1 LSSYVD
7 VERDIEWSWL
17 GDSCLTLS
25 LGRELTEDTCSK
37 ILQLYRRLKVDR
49 KLQRFG
55 LQDVVPAYTSIA
67 LYFDPLR
74 RSSVKLRRRVE
85 TLIRNEDFA
94 ASGSERSTTGDRPRE
109 IPVIYDGEDLERLA
123 SGAGLS
129 VREAVELHTM
139 PRYTVAM
146 IGFLPHFP
154 YLVGLDRRLAAPRR
168 ANPRT
173 RVPAGAVAIGGMQ
186 TGIYPQ
192 DSPGG
197 WNIIGRT
204 DPALLTPLMP
214 GDAVVF
220 RSVDTLGEE
229 KK

>member
-1 LSSYVD
+1 VD

-25 LGRELTEDTCSK
+25 LGRELTEDTSSK
-37 ILQLYRRLKVDR
+37 ILQLYRRIKADR
-49 KLQRFG
+49 KLKRFG
-55 LQDVVPAYTSIA
+55 LLDVVPAYTSIA

-74 RSSVKLRRRVE
+74 RSSRKLRRRVE
-85 TLIRNEDFA
+85 AMISSGVVG
-94 ASGSERSTTGDRPRE
+94 ASRRARSPTEARPQE
-109 IPVIYDGEDLERLA
+109 IPVIYDGEDLERVA

-129 VREAVELHTM
+129 VREAVELHTK

-154 YLVGLDRRLAAPRR
+154 YLVGLDRRLATPRR

-173 RVPAGAVAIGGMQ
+173 RVPAGAVAIGGGQ

-204 DPALLTPLMP
+204 DPVLLTRLKP

-220 RSVDTLGEE
+220 HSVDTLGGE